1 MSIHDTPRVLQS
13 YVGGAWQT
21 GSRDGKP
28 LLNASTGE
36 VVALID
42 ASGLD
47 YGAALEYGRDKGGP
61 GLRAM
66 TIHQRALMLKEIGL
80 KLLEQK
86 EDFYAE
92 SLWTGATRADGW
104 VDIEGGIGTLLT
116 MASKARRELP
126 NAKIIP
132 DGPVEALSKDAS
144 FSGQHILSPMQGVAI
159 HINAFNFPI
168 WGMLE

>member
-61 GLRAM
+61 ALRAM
-66 TIHQRALMLKEIGL
+66 TTHQRA
-80 KLLEQK
+80 
-86 EDFYAE
+86 
-92 SLWTGATRADGW
+92 
-104 VDIEGGIGTLLT
+104 
-116 MASKARRELP
+116 
-126 NAKIIP
+126 
-132 DGPVEALSKDAS
+132 
-144 FSGQHILSPMQGVAI
+144 
-159 HINAFNFPI
+159 
-168 WGMLE
+168 